1 MTIEVIGMITLALGV
16 ISLFRPV
23 SFIIHAFV
31 CSILLGAAAAFTLP
45 SLGGTNVTPSH
56 LLLGFLTIRLLSE
69 PACRGRVAESV
80 AIGTP
85 GFWLALIVVDCLVS
99 AYFMPRLFAGETFVY
114 PVRTT
119 GYMVVLQ
126 PATSNFTQS
135 VYLVGDLVCFAL
147 ILAVA
152 TSYRGRIQLGSA
164 AMLCVAANLVF
175 AVLDLATYYSNT
187 TEILSFIRNASYG
200 LLTEVELAGS
210 KRLVGSFTEASSF
223 GSMTVAFF
231 AFTFQLWLCGVYRR
245 LSLVLAVL
253 SLGAVLM
260 SKSSTAYIGLAA
272 VLGIFYF
279 QIVSA
284 SVSGALRTE
293 SMVLLAGAPFVV
305 AFIILG
311 ILADERA
318 SSYVANIL
326 NELVFN
332 KLSSSSG
339 VERSLWN
346 RQGLEN
352 FVDTFGFGVGNGSMR
367 ASSFPIAVLAS
378 LGVVGSVL
386 FIGFFLSVFLA
397 RDDNG
402 VDTRDDGYRKA
413 AKVTCAAM
421 LVTQVLAGALTDLGL
436 PFFIFAALACAKRDA
451 LSRVRANTGLA
462 LEPGFG
468 VVAAARRSAG
478 RTSY

>member
-16 ISLFRPV
+16 ICLFQPV

-56 LLLGFLTIRLLSE
+56 LLLGFLTIRILAEPGCRSRLSD
-69 PACRGRVAESV
+69 AL

-85 GFWLALIVVDCLVS
+85 GFWLALIVIDCLVS
-99 AYFMPRLFAGETFVY
+99 AYFMPRLFAGDTFVY

-135 VYLVGDLVCFAL
+135 VYLVGDLVCFVL
-147 ILAVA
+147 IWAYA
-152 TSYRGRIQLGSA
+152 TSYVGRSQLGSA
-164 AMLCVAANLVF
+164 AILCVAANLAFSV
-175 AVLDLATYYSNT
+175 VDLATYYSNT

-210 KRLVGSFTEASSF
+210 KRLVGSFTEASAF

-253 SLGAVLM
+253 SLGAALL
-260 SKSSTAYIGLAA
+260 SKSSTAYVGLAV

-284 SVSGALRTE
+284 SFSGALRIE

-311 ILADERA
+311 ILADDRA
-318 SSYVANIL
+318 SSYVADIL
-326 NELVFN
+326 NELVLN

-352 FVDTFGFGVGNGSMR
+352 FFDTFGFGVGNGSMR

-378 LGVVGSVL
+378 LGVVGSIL
-386 FIGFFLSVFLA
+386 FVGFFLSVFLA
-397 RDDNG
+397 KDGNG
-402 VDTRDDGYRKA
+402 VDARDEGYRKA

-451 LSRVRANTGLA
+451 LSRVRSSTSLA
-462 LEPGFG
+462 LESGLG
-468 VVAAARRSAG
+468 VLAAARRSGARG
-478 RTSY
+478 L